1 MHVSSHKNRVEMKK
15 KIIAYEGKE
24 YIIEWYFNDKG
35 KSESLAYFKDLSSD
49 RQKKFARLLLLLG
62 DSGKIFNL
70 EKFRYEGDQIY
81 VFKPSPDRF
90 FCFFFDG
97 SKVIITNAYEKK
109 SAKMPSKE
117 KEKALK
123 AKENYIIRVKK
134 GTYYE

>member
-1 MHVSSHKNRVEMKK
+1 MKN

-35 KSESLAYFKDLSSD
+35 KSESLAYFKDLSGD

-62 DSGKIFNL
+62 ESGKIFNL

-81 VFKPSPDRF
+81 VFKSSPDRF

-109 SAKMPSKE
+109 SAKMPVKE
-117 KEKALK
+117 KEKALR
-123 AKENYIIRVKK
+123 AKENYIKRVKE

>member
-1 MHVSSHKNRVEMKK
+1 MKK
-15 KIIAYEGKE
+15 KIVACEGKE

-35 KSESLAYFKDLSSD
+35 KSEPLAHFKNLPDD
-49 RQKKFARLLLLLG
+49 RQKKLARLFLLLG
-62 DSGKIFNL
+62 NTGKVFNL

-81 VFKPSPDRF
+81 VFKSSPDRF

-109 SAKMPSKE
+109 SAKMPIKE
-117 KEKALK
+117 KEKALR
-123 AKENYIIRVKK
+123 AKENYIKRVKE

>member
-1 MHVSSHKNRVEMKK
+1 MKK

-24 YIIEWYFNDKG
+24 YTIEWYFNDKE
-35 KSESLAYFKDLSSD
+35 KSEAFAYFESLSDD
-49 RQKKFARLLLLLG
+49 RQKKLARLLLLLG
-62 DSGKIFNL
+62 DSGKIFNQ

-109 SAKMPSKE
+109 SAKMPVKE

-123 AKENYIIRVKK
+123 AKENYIKRVK
-134 GTYYE
+134 GGIYYD